1 MFKNAS
7 LQSFLLCDNVQN
19 IPTPEGL
26 KTNIMGVLDAI
37 RLPCVPCLYSFF
49 VVASV
54 KYEKNDT
61 AETTIRIV
69 LRDPGE
75 EIVFDTEKV
84 TVPSDPSA
92 HEVLGPTIFNF
103 NMDARNVYIKEVGSY
118 EILIYLNDE
127 EIGKISF
134 SVELAEGVV

>member
-37 RLPCVPCLYSFF
+37 QLPCMPCLYSFF

-84 TVPSDPSA
+84 TVPSNPSA
-92 HEVLGPTIFNF
+92 HEVLAPTIFNF
-103 NMDARNVYIKEVGSY
+103 NMDARNVFFKDEGSY
-118 EILIYLNDE
+118 EILIYLNDD
-127 EIGKISF
+127 EIGKKAF
-134 SVELAEGVV
+134 DVKNVGEVV